1 MNSYNPFL
9 IWGVQ
14 YMYFYN
20 KLLYSQAIHVSYL
33 NKEYSV
39 QGKSSSFKYTQLA
52 FFVIFVIFSVTTAGQ
67 KLRHNFQ
74 LVRKNTAVEMCFSWY
89 HNIFGI
95 NTGKTLASSVK
106 SATDMILTLF
116 QLRIVAVVSVWC
128 LPSQLFFSQG
138 HPTRI

>member
-74 LVRKNTAVEMCFSWY
+74 LVRKNTAVETCFSWY
-89 HNIFGI
+89 QDMFRR
-95 NTGKTLASSVK
+95 NTGKTLACSVK
-106 SATDMILTLF
+106 SPTNMIPTLF
-116 QLRIVAVVSVWC
+116 QLRIVAMVSVWC
-128 LPSQLFFSQG
+128 SPSQLFFPLALG
-138 HPTRI
+138 DFH